1 MGNKDDELL
10 EHFINYLK
18 EIIKKYHKFKW
29 LYFDRVAVSDEE
41 INSLSIIALNNIAAY
56 KYQINA
62 QQKNIKKIKPSLE
75 KEQKKLDALN
85 VSVEEARTD
94 FENSGFFNKGKLEKR
109 WASVSDER
117 YSQKKLFSSIK
128 TKLSNSSKKLEQLE
142 RDFGILISGVSDS
155 PINAR
160 GNKPKVA
167 IEKFMKINDLEKKI
181 SDLTKKLSIKGINFL
196 RPNEK
201 SKTLKKYNVELDYQ
215 EDVFLVIYREH
226 FEKTENEW
234 YQNEIEKQKKEDES
248 KQQNKKNTSKK
259 INVELDEKKQMSTKT
274 KKERLL
280 ELKEL
285 LDEGLI
291 SEDEFSRKK
300 DEIISDI

>member
-1 MGNKDDELL
+1 MGNKDDVLL

-109 WASVSDER
+109 WANVSDDR
-117 YSQKKLFSSIK
+117 YSQKNYSH
-128 TKLSNSSKKLEQLE
+128 
-142 RDFGILISGVSDS
+142 
-155 PINAR
+155 P
-160 GNKPKVA
+160 
-167 IEKFMKINDLEKKI
+167 
-181 SDLTKKLSIKGINFL
+181 
-196 RPNEK
+196 
-201 SKTLKKYNVELDYQ
+201 
-215 EDVFLVIYREH
+215 
-226 FEKTENEW
+226 
-234 YQNEIEKQKKEDES
+234 
-248 KQQNKKNTSKK
+248 
-259 INVELDEKKQMSTKT
+259 
-274 KKERLL
+274 
-280 ELKEL
+280 
-285 LDEGLI
+285 
-291 SEDEFSRKK
+291 
-300 DEIISDI
+300 